1 MDWNDRLKRFL
12 AAMDGLYDE
21 RESLLCVDSSGRGY
35 HTRVNGMAHPIRQSM
50 AYASL
55 LFYAG
60 ERLERA
66 EKIAL
71 RIADLQ
77 DSDPNSG
84 TYGLWSYFLEEPL
97 SAMDAPDYNWADFIG
112 SQLIYIIN
120 CHSKNLM
127 PETVGRLKAA
137 LGRALVCD
145 RKRNVSYDYTNICL
159 MGSFLQIAGGEV
171 LGDREAFS
179 CGRERLSGLLE
190 YTRVC
195 GSYSEYNS
203 SAYAVIALEEIS
215 RMLLLFEDAQCR
227 AMAQELNRYGWLA
240 LADHY
245 SLSLGELCP
254 PQKRCYTDFDIR
266 KESYGDMRDINA
278 GTVHSFIYLAT
289 DGVVASLAPDDAVS
303 MEWLILKPQCP
314 PEVAKRFLPPEGE
327 RFFCQTYYKKNDLRN
342 PNSDR
347 VIIQELD
354 SPDLAAYSYLTPG
367 YIMGAFRETDL
378 WNQRRTGMLY
388 WKNILGKACLRLRA
402 LHDGRDFCGALA
414 FTAMHKNVMLT
425 NLGLV
430 FDHGDFH
437 YILDPLADG
446 MLRAR
451 QLSCRLETAG
461 DIDEVRIEQNGSSFE
476 ITDGAFHVG
485 ITIKN
490 PLFDGAPCLVRVDGE
505 KKYIEIVFY
514 EGEER
519 EFDLKPLGACT
530 VTILFVADCKGS
542 IPAISVDSH
551 GGLRTAS
558 ACDLTISSHEAVVDY
573 KTAIKDSKAT
583 NHKFKE

>member
-1 MDWNDRLKRFL
+1 MNWDDRLKRFL
-12 AAMDGLYDE
+12 AAMDGLYDG

-35 HTRVNGMAHPIRQSM
+35 HTRVNGMAHPTRQSM

-60 ERLERA
+60 EQMERA

-77 DSDPNSG
+77 DSDPDSD

-97 SAMDAPDYNWADFIG
+97 SQMDAPDYNWADFIG
-112 SQLIYIIN
+112 SQLIYILK
-120 CHSKNLM
+120 CHSKNLA
-127 PETVGRLKAA
+127 PETAERLKAA
-137 LGRALVCD
+137 LSRALVCD

-171 LGDREAFS
+171 LGDGEAFS
-179 CGRERLSGLLE
+179 CGKERLLGFLE

-195 GSYSEYNS
+195 GSFSEYNS
-203 SAYAVIALEEIS
+203 SAYSVIALEEIS

-227 AMAQELNRYGWLA
+227 VMAQELNRYGWLA

-254 PQKRCYTDFDIR
+254 PQKRCYTDFDVR

-289 DGVVASLAPDDAVS
+289 DGEVACLATDDAVS
-303 MEWLILKPQCP
+303 MEWLILEPQCP

-327 RFFCQTYYKKNDLRN
+327 RFFCQTYYKQNDLRK
-342 PNSDR
+342 PGSDR
-347 VIIQELD
+347 VIVRELD

-378 WNQRRTGMLY
+378 WNQRRTGMVY
-388 WKNILGKACLRLRA
+388 WKNRLGKASLRLRA
-402 LHDGRDFCGALA
+402 LHDGRDFCGAVA
-414 FTAMHKNVMLT
+414 FTAMDKNVMLT

-430 FDHGDFH
+430 SDHGDFH

-446 MLRAR
+446 VLRAR
-451 QLSCRLETAG
+451 QLVFCLETAG
-461 DIDEVRIEQNGSSFE
+461 NTDEVCIEQNGNSFE
-476 ITDGAFHVG
+476 ITDRDFHMG
-485 ITIKN
+485 ITVQN
-490 PLFDGAPCLVRVDGE
+490 PLFDGVPCLVRVDSE
-505 KKYIEIVFY
+505 KKYAEIVLY

-519 EFDLKPLGACT
+519 EFDLKSLGACAA
-530 VTILFVADCKGS
+530 TILLVADCKGT
-542 IPAISVDSH
+542 IPAVSVNSH
-551 GGLRTAS
+551 GGMRTAS
-558 ACDLTISSHEAVVDY
+558 ACGLAVSSHEDVMDY
-573 KTAIKDSKAT
+573 ATAIKESKAM
-583 NHKFKE
+583 NYKFKE